1 MKRIYLQLFLIIN
14 LIVVNLNVFASHVP
28 GGNITYECLE
38 PNKFVVTL
46 KIFEDCQR
54 AFIANSAQSIDV
66 TNGCPG
72 LNFTNN
78 SSTFSLPNVSYR
90 QDITQLCA
98 GQLSNSQCNG
108 GTEPGVY
115 MSVWRDTI
123 TLPGACA
130 SWVFSYD
137 DCCRDAS
144 SNLNGTGNHYYW
156 EAKLNSFDSPCN
168 SSPTITAD
176 PIPTFCVGTPAVY
189 NLGIFEPDGD
199 NLLFELIGAK
209 TGQSTTAPYQGTF
222 TALSPIPGITINS
235 TNGELSFTPPNQ
247 GNYVI
252 NILITEFNSAG
263 VEIGS
268 IVHDFQIE
276 VVAGGCNNTAPSP
289 PAGGLTNVVN
299 GTLSGL
305 FIIDVCAGSNVCFDV
320 EYTDNLNDSVIISSN
335 IEQLFPGATMNQTSF
350 VTNGIATFCF
360 TPTATSNPLTSISIN
375 VKDNACP
382 TVGISS
388 SVVNVLL
395 DVDGPV
401 FNTCPADQNNN
412 YDANCQFAIPDYTAL
427 ANVSDACD
435 PNPII
440 TQSPSIGSTV
450 TSNSL
455 ITLTATDNLNNS
467 TNCTFNL
474 ILTDNINPVINCL
487 NDNIIYLDNTCT
499 YTLLDYTAIAS
510 TTDNCDPNPSFTQSP
525 AAGTSINSNTT
536 ITLTSTDATGN
547 SANCTFDILL
557 NDTISPVINNCPADQ
572 IDHFDNNCNFTI
584 LDYSS
589 LILSS
594 DNCNGIPVIS
604 QTPAVGSIV
613 NSDALITL
621 TATDTAGNQSNCSFN
636 LIITDTISPSF
647 VCLPDDLD
655 YFDNNCQFTLIDY
668 TQLINVTD
676 NCDPTP
682 NIVQSPAPGTSLTTS
697 TVISFTATDLSGNT
711 KSCSFNLTLTDS
723 IIPIIIC
730 PNNTT
735 GYLDANCQYVLLNV
749 GSLANVNDNC
759 GAPNVL
765 QDPPIGTILNSDTI
779 IKLTATDIYGNID
792 SCIYNITILDT
803 ISPQIN
809 CLPDQIDYNNLNSP
823 CSYIIPDYTDSL
835 TYSDNCDNNLLF
847 TQNPLPGIQ
856 LLDDTNITI
865 TVTDNSGNFS
875 TCDFILSIRDTILPL
890 IACPSD
896 TILNNDSAQ
905 CGAIY
910 NYSYPVGSDNCPSSI
925 SQISGL
931 PAGSLFPVGF
941 TNNFYRIT
949 DYSGNYTNC
958 SFYVLVKDIDIPLI
972 ECINDTSIEYNSS
985 CEYLIPDFTSQI
997 LFSDNCGIH
1006 TIVQSPKADSIITN
1020 DYTMS
1025 FVITDSSGNVNS
1037 CGFNIDLFD
1046 PNVQNLTCP
1055 NDQSIMLDMDCE
1067 KPMPDFSDQ
1076 LLVPSLCGSVKTVS
1090 QSPEENFI
1098 IDFVGKQDVVFTIL
1112 DSLGNIET
1120 CSFEL
1125 TSINN
1130 DQNNCYQIYIPNI
1143 FSPDGD
1149 LINDE
1154 LNVYGLQLDGLGI
1167 EIYSRWG
1174 EMVYKS
1180 NLNEVSWDGNYQGK
1194 PLPEGSYVYRV
1205 FYLDGKLKHKGTIS
1219 LIR

>member
-1 MKRIYLQLFLIIN
+1 
-14 LIVVNLNVFASHVP
+14 
-28 GGNITYECLE
+28 
-38 PNKFVVTL
+38 
-46 KIFEDCQR
+46 
-54 AFIANSAQSIDV
+54 
-66 TNGCPG
+66 
-72 LNFTNN
+72 
-78 SSTFSLPNVSYR
+78 
-90 QDITQLCA
+90 
-98 GQLSNSQCNG
+98 
-108 GTEPGVY
+108 
-115 MSVWRDTI
+115 
-123 TLPGACA
+123 
-130 SWVFSYD
+130 
-137 DCCRDAS
+137 
-144 SNLNGTGNHYYW
+144 
-156 EAKLNSFDSPCN
+156 
-168 SSPTITAD
+168 
-176 PIPTFCVGTPAVY
+176 
-189 NLGIFEPDGD
+189 
-199 NLLFELIGAK
+199 
-209 TGQSTTAPYQGTF
+209 
-222 TALSPIPGITINS
+222 
-235 TNGELSFTPPNQ
+235 
-247 GNYVI
+247 
-252 NILITEFNSAG
+252 
-263 VEIGS
+263 
-268 IVHDFQIE
+268 
-276 VVAGGCNNTAPSP
+276 
-289 PAGGLTNVVN
+289 
-299 GTLSGL
+299 
-305 FIIDVCAGSNVCFDV
+305 
-320 EYTDNLNDSVIISSN
+320 
-335 IEQLFPGATMNQTSF
+335 
-350 VTNGIATFCF
+350 
-360 TPTATSNPLTSISIN
+360 
-375 VKDNACP
+375 
-382 TVGISS
+382 
-388 SVVNVLL
+388 
-395 DVDGPV
+395 
-401 FNTCPADQNNN
+401 
-412 YDANCQFAIPDYTAL
+412 
-427 ANVSDACD
+427 
-435 PNPII
+435 
-440 TQSPSIGSTV
+440 
-450 TSNSL
+450 
-455 ITLTATDNLNNS
+455 
-467 TNCTFNL
+467 
-474 ILTDNINPVINCL
+474 
-487 NDNIIYLDNTCT
+487 
-499 YTLLDYTAIAS
+499 
-510 TTDNCDPNPSFTQSP
+510 
-525 AAGTSINSNTT
+525 
-536 ITLTSTDATGN
+536 
-547 SANCTFDILL
+547 
-557 NDTISPVINNCPADQ
+557 
-572 IDHFDNNCNFTI
+572 
-584 LDYSS
+584 
-589 LILSS
+589 
-594 DNCNGIPVIS
+594 
-604 QTPAVGSIV
+604 
-613 NSDALITL
+613 
-621 TATDTAGNQSNCSFN
+621 
-636 LIITDTISPSF
+636 
-647 VCLPDDLD
+647 
-655 YFDNNCQFTLIDY
+655 
-668 TQLINVTD
+668 
-676 NCDPTP
+676 
-682 NIVQSPAPGTSLTTS
+682 
-697 TVISFTATDLSGNT
+697 
-711 KSCSFNLTLTDS
+711 
-723 IIPIIIC
+723 
-730 PNNTT
+730 
-735 GYLDANCQYVLLNV
+735 
-749 GSLANVNDNC
+749 
-759 GAPNVL
+759 
-765 QDPPIGTILNSDTI
+765 LNSDTI